1 MLFSSWLDFGQT
13 SLPRTTSC
21 HAEQPQPEEAAGI
34 FLKVL
39 TLMLEAAWG
48 SNTLAHSSFISRLR
62 PTLDFSTVTHHSPII
77 PWRKMHRIL
86 LLFFEGNLEPRTL
99 ANLDSLF
106 NWKNSWHKSHYPC
119 RKKNSYAQFQKSAI
133 KYGTTHAFLRKSSSH
148 CLKITYLVSFCNF
161 FIYLFKHELFLVI
174 FK

>member
-77 PWRKMHRIL
+77 PWQKMHWIL
-86 LLFFEGNLEPRTL
+86 LLFFEGNLELLQTW
-99 ANLDSLF
+99 NLFLIE
-106 NWKNSWHKSHYPC
+106 KNSWHKSHYPC
-119 RKKNSYAQFQKSAI
+119 RKKK
-133 KYGTTHAFLRKSSSH
+133 LRPVSKICH
-148 CLKITYLVSFCNF
+148 KTWHDACIPLK
-161 FIYLFKHELFLVI
+161 K
-174 FK
+174 

>member
-77 PWRKMHRIL
+77 PWQKLHRIL
-86 LLFFEGNLEPRTL
+86 LLFFEGNLELLPTWI
-99 ANLDSLF
+99 LF
-106 NWKNSWHKSHYPC
+106 LIEKIVHISRIIHVE
-119 RKKNSYAQFQKSAI
+119 KKFYAQFQKSAI

>member
-119 RKKNSYAQFQKSAI
+119 RKKI
-133 KYGTTHAFLRKSSSH
+133 VTP
-148 CLKITYLVSFCNF
+148 SFKN
-161 FIYLFKHELFLVI
+161 LP
-174 FK
+174 